1 MRHFLVTASFALLAA
16 ACGGAPTP
24 AKTAEPDQTAARA
37 ATPEPTQPV
46 ATAAATPPAPSK
58 PAAVV
63 VATPKPADPA
73 AFQAI
78 DAFLAGKK
86 IDKSDPEWRLS
97 MPFPPQQVF
106 DPAYEYWWMLD
117 TSHGP
122 LRIRL
127 HADTAP
133 MHVTSCVMLN
143 KAGFYDGL
151 TFHRIIPGFMA
162 QGGCPLGVGS
172 GGPGYSFGGEFGGGC
187 KHDRPGILSMAHRGP
202 GTDGSQFF
210 LTFAATPHLD
220 GKHTVWGELV
230 GDESFATLKKL
241 AESGSQSGQTNGV
254 VTIQKA
260 WVRADRR

>member
-1 MRHFLVTASFALLAA
+1 MRLSLLTVTSFALLAA
-16 ACGGAPTP
+16 ACSGAPTSTQP
-24 AKTAEPDQTAARA
+24 
-37 ATPEPTQPV
+37 PEPAESV
-46 ATAAATPPAPSK
+46 ANQATPPPAPTK
-58 PAAVV
+58 PPVEVV
-63 VATPKPADPA
+63 VATPKRAEPA

-97 MPFPPQQVF
+97 MPFPPQQSF
-106 DPAYEYWWMLD
+106 DPAYDYWWLLD

-143 KAGFYDGL
+143 KAGYYDGIP
-151 TFHRIIPGFMA
+151 FHRIIPGFMA
-162 QGGCPLGVGS
+162 QGGCPLGVGT
-172 GGPGYSFGGEFGGGC
+172 GGPGYSFDGEFQGGC

-230 GDESFATLKKL
+230 GEDSFATLQKL
-241 AESGSQSGQTNGV
+241 AESGSRDGRTTGP

>member
-1 MRHFLVTASFALLAA
+1 MRLSLLIVSSFALLAA
-16 ACGGAPTP
+16 ACSGAPTP
-24 AKTAEPDQTAARA
+24 AQPAAPAESI
-37 ATPEPTQPV
+37 
-46 ATAAATPPAPSK
+46 ATAAVTPPAPTK
-58 PAAVV
+58 PPVEVV
-63 VATPKPADPA
+63 VATPKPAAPA

-78 DAFLAGKK
+78 DAFLAGKR
-86 IDKSDPEWRLS
+86 IDKSDPQWRLS
-97 MPFPPQQVF
+97 MPLPPQQAF

-143 KAGFYDGL
+143 KAGYYDGL
-151 TFHRIIPGFMA
+151 GFHRIIPGFMA
-162 QGGCPLGVGS
+162 QGGCPSGTGS
-172 GGPGYSFGGEFGGGC
+172 GGPGYSFDGEFQGGC

-210 LTFAATPHLD
+210 LTFAPTPHLD

-230 GDESFATLKKL
+230 GEDSFATLQKL
-241 AESGSQSGQTNGV
+241 AEVGSQSGRTDGA